1 MSIFKKVTPLELLQA
16 KSENAV
22 SLIRN
27 TINKLKATNEAIAA
41 EHEANDVK
49 IANLQT
55 TNEAIMDDHALCA
68 VLARSLD
75 LIDFNLFYQFT
86 KDNGI

>member
-41 EHEANDVK
+41 EHEANDIK

-55 TNEAIMDDHALCA
+55 TNE
-68 VLARSLD
+68 SLD
-75 LIDFNLFYQFT
+75 VLKADNTKIITNFENLLS
-86 KDNGI
+86 

>member
-55 TNEAIMDDHALCA
+55 INE
-68 VLARSLD
+68 SLD
-75 LIDFNLFYQFT
+75 VLKADNTKIITNFENLLS
-86 KDNGI
+86 